1 MDKSNAYCPILYRII
16 LKTAAARLSEGI
28 CPSWRPTNSVTAVHK
43 HDEISAT
50 YFQRNFGLEKNY
62 SDII

>member
-28 CPSWRPTNSVTAVHK
+28 CPS
-43 HDEISAT
+43 
-50 YFQRNFGLEKNY
+50 
-62 SDII
+62 